1 MKRKGG
7 LQITHYKRFAPV
19 LLRMVT
25 LLFTF
30 FMNLVVAN
38 ILQQQTTINVFTLFM
53 AISTLPAFM
62 SFLDFGIGQIVFNEI
77 TRHKTEL
84 SMIVEKLNACIRG
97 LTVIS
102 VLLFLLN
109 SLFFALGIYSHLVRE
124 NTLTQRF
131 IFFSAVNIL
140 IATIPF
146 LAGARILLGAQ
157 KIGLVIVVQ
166 GLGTLLTGVLIYLMN
181 YTFGAVPEAIAI
193 LPAVMSFLGNV
204 LLFKIAQREYRITLL
219 TSNSTFR
226 SSFQFLANQR
236 KVMIWSSLLA
246 ASSSFFWMY
255 PRFVLQKEVNAQDIV
270 DFSFMILFIS
280 SMQSLIVAYMANRVP
295 IFRSLDSQRSRKV
308 FTYRTTF
315 ENLVICTGLL
325 VGLYFLV
332 ILSENQHL
340 KFLTFRQL
348 ELLIPVFI
356 VWSCLAFFV
365 ASRTDEDDLRFIFI
379 LNLATI
385 SIVIVSQICIK
396 TGFNSVEEFTYA
408 YFLPILLLQL
418 IGLIVKFQFG
428 LRSLTSNF

>member
-1 MKRKGG
+1 
-7 LQITHYKRFAPV
+7 
-19 LLRMVT
+19 
-25 LLFTF
+25 
-30 FMNLVVAN
+30 
-38 ILQQQTTINVFTLFM
+38 
-53 AISTLPAFM
+53 
-62 SFLDFGIGQIVFNEI
+62 
-77 TRHKTEL
+77 
-84 SMIVEKLNACIRG
+84 
-97 LTVIS
+97 
-102 VLLFLLN
+102 
-109 SLFFALGIYSHLVRE
+109 
-124 NTLTQRF
+124 
-131 IFFSAVNIL
+131 
-140 IATIPF
+140 
-146 LAGARILLGAQ
+146 
-157 KIGLVIVVQ
+157 
-166 GLGTLLTGVLIYLMN
+166 
-181 YTFGAVPEAIAI
+181 
-193 LPAVMSFLGNV
+193 
-204 LLFKIAQREYRITLL
+204 
-219 TSNSTFR
+219 
-226 SSFQFLANQR
+226 
-236 KVMIWSSLLA
+236 
-246 ASSSFFWMY
+246 
-255 PRFVLQKEVNAQDIV
+255 
-270 DFSFMILFIS
+270 
-280 SMQSLIVAYMANRVP
+280 MANRVP

-428 LRSLTSNF
+428 LRSLTGNF